1 MNTTPLFLSRVC
13 TRGAVTYVVPSGFTV
28 NMKSLYKVR
37 MKEVDH
43 GKIAEFTALPR
54 DNRGTIE
61 INIPSGAGGIEKNDD
76 VIVQMTEIDGLEEWF
91 HSDLSVGVMGEKE

>member
-1 MNTTPLFLSRVC
+1 MISPLFLSRVH
-13 TRGAVTYVVPSGFTV
+13 TRGGVTYVAPSGFTV

-43 GKIAEFTALPR
+43 GKIAEFTTLPR
-54 DNRGTIE
+54 ENKGTIE
-61 INIPSGAGGIEKNDD
+61 INIPSGAGGIEKDDD

-91 HSDLSVGVMGEKE
+91 ESDLSVGIMEGKE

>member
-1 MNTTPLFLSRVC
+1 MTLPLFLSRVY

-43 GKIAEFTALPR
+43 GKIAEFVTLPR
-54 DNRGTIE
+54 ENRGTIE
-61 INIPSGAGGIEKNDD
+61 ISIPSGAGGIEKNDD
-76 VIVQMTEIDGLEEWF
+76 CIVQMTEIDGLEKWF
-91 HSDLSVGVMGEKE
+91 KSDESVGITEERR